1 MIAACVASC
10 KSSNCLN
17 VSSFWPVLQMVVYA
31 LGPSHARPGANRMCV
46 RRDAWD
52 RSLRWGPKEV
62 GQTPRRVL
70 EEVRRIALFDI
81 ATIFEGRLAPD
92 LRVNVRRGGR
102 TP

>member
-1 MIAACVASC
+1 M
-10 KSSNCLN
+10 
-17 VSSFWPVLQMVVYA
+17 
-31 LGPSHARPGANRMCV
+31 
-46 RRDAWD
+46 
-52 RSLRWGPKEV
+52 GPKEV
-62 GQTPRRVL
+62 GQTPQLVL